1 MDDCIHNNPQK
12 LCPNVANFWGLWS
25 NVSNYIVEL
34 ILVALAIYG
43 GESFVRYEYFT
54 IFVVLLGR
62 VIPRAKGKF
71 IFTKNLDNFYSRWTI
86 HFGMS
91 QCHSWR
97 RAYRQECLL
106 VWAPS
111 RGFVR

>member
-43 GESFVRYEYFT
+43 GESFVLYEYFT

-71 IFTKNLDNFYSRWTI
+71 IFTKNLDNFLHQMDNSSLICFDAILGVAHIGRNVYWCGPRPE
-86 HFGMS
+86 
-91 QCHSWR
+91 
-97 RAYRQECLL
+97 AL
-106 VWAPS
+106 
-111 RGFVR
+111 